1 MATRMSGPGVSER
14 RSPRAPRRDG
24 LRNRAHLVEVA
35 SIAFRD
41 EGFDVGVDEIARR
54 AEVSVATLY
63 RHFATKDALIVAV
76 SRALIDQL
84 TLARDRALAGE
95 RAGALQRF
103 LRDAMVQLAA
113 NRGLV
118 QALAERP
125 PNGSVR
131 DEVREQMIAMLD
143 PLAVRARESG
153 ELSGDLDAEDLL
165 VVLRM
170 LGAVAGSSRS
180 QDPERYLRIMLPG
193 LSVAQPGRARR

>member
-1 MATRMSGPGVSER
+1 MRQPS
-14 RSPRAPRRDG
+14 RAPRSDG
-24 LRNRAHLVEVA
+24 VRNRAHLVRVA

-41 EGFDVGVDEIARR
+41 EGFDVGVDEIAKR

-76 SRALIDQL
+76 SGALIEQL
-84 TLARDRALAGE
+84 TVVRDDALAGD
-95 RAGALQRF
+95 ANDALQRF
-103 LRDAMVQLAA
+103 LRAAMAQLAA

-125 PNGSVR
+125 PNSAVR
-131 DEVREQMIAMLD
+131 HEAREQAISLLA
-143 PLAVRARESG
+143 PLAARARESG
-153 ELSGDLDAEDLL
+153 ELSDDLDAEDLL

-180 QDPERYLRIMLPG
+180 DDPDRYLRIMLPG
-193 LSVAQPGRARR
+193 LRLAEPGRIAR